1 MPAAVMDALQLMLL
15 ILISVGEGRVDLQ
28 PSNVVSVVTSDPPV
42 ITRLQQKG
50 ILSVS
55 CRCNSCGLQ
64 DIHSASPCGMTNWGT
79 CMLT

>member
-15 ILISVGEGRVDLQ
+15 ILISGVGEGRVDLQ
-28 PSNVVSVVTSDPPV
+28 PSNVVVVTSDPPV

-64 DIHSASPCGMTNWGT
+64 DIHDHIVGELACNIADM
-79 CMLT
+79 M

>member
-15 ILISVGEGRVDLQ
+15 ILISGVGEGRVDLQ
-28 PSNVVSVVTSDPPV
+28 PSNVVVVTSDPPV

-64 DIHSASPCGMTNWGT
+64 DIHPASPCGMTI
-79 CMLT
+79 